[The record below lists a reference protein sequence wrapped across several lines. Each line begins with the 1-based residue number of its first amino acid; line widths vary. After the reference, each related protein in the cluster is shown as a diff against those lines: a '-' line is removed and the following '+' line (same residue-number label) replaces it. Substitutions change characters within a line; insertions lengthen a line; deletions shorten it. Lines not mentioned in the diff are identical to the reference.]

1 MNGSM
6 NESMKA
12 TFSSGFAVLAFR
24 VWSRVQI
31 VSLTLSS

>member
-24 VWSRVQI
+24 V
-31 VSLTLSS
+31 